1 MKAAT
6 LTLTAMLVLLQ
17 YQLWFGQG
25 GLRDSWR
32 LADGVAAQQE
42 ENAKLAVRNDALRAH
57 VADLR
62 EGSEALEELARSE
75 LGLVAPDESFYQFVE
90 SRPTR

>member
-6 LTLTAMLVLLQ
+6 LTLTALLVLLQ

-32 LADGVAAQQE
+32 LADAVAAQQE
-42 ENAKLAVRNDALRAH
+42 ENAELAVRNDALHAH

-62 EGSEALEELARSE
+62 NGSEALEELARSE
-75 LGLVAPDESFYQFVE
+75 LGLVAPDESFYQFVD
-90 SRPTR
+90 SR